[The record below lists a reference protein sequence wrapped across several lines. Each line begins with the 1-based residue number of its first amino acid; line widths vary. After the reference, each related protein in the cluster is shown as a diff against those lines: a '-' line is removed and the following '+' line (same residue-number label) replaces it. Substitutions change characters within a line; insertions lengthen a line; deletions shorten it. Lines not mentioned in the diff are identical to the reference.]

1 MPRNQ
6 DKLEPDEQKT
16 SSGSD
21 SLFSSWKKL
30 KPNRMLRHK
39 SGYPKGSSKFGQKE
53 NSSENGQHQNKEQPI
68 SPDSPIHSFDE
79 HVDRSSLIS
88 IVGQELNYD
97 LLREWFHSSS
107 FNSSDGLDDYDQDF
121 NAFQPLKD
129 ILTADM
135 RHHME
140 RHQKDRQKANSGHIE
155 SETEREGSVRTPDKN
170 DFTAI
175 PPDAEN
181 RQNQASTLKLASRGR
196 VLIIGPEANVIECG
210 RKLDE
215 RLNGILLVNSDE
227 YADCRHIAVSGNK
240 TLPLVRGKIH
250 RLGGFMGEFD
260 ATVKM
265 NEEVRSVTSLTD
277 LEGAGVDLVLDLDSP
292 PHMSCER
299 PPLGYFTPGS
309 DPESLNRMMNEL
321 PDMVGEFE
329 KPVFIFQTPGLCAHH
344 RSGFTG
350 CTRCIDCCPSD
361 AVRSKDDGVE
371 INHFLCQGCGICA
384 AVCPTGALVN
394 KDMQTGELLNVL
406 RKKLQSFQPADPANA
421 SIVFHEPETSSRLLM
436 QIGSQWPGPVIGQS
450 VRDIGCVGM
459 DIWLAVLASGADR
472 VILVSTPQ
480 TTQGMRQAIKKQI
493 GYASTMLQG
502 MGYSSGR
509 IILADGEG
517 PESATDSGSD
527 KTEHRESNF
536 SGRAAAVIPVQDRRG
551 TMRFAVGLLY
561 DQSPRL
567 RSEVPLPKGA
577 PFGTI
582 RIAKDACT
590 FCMACAQVCPASAI
604 EGGTDQPQI
613 SFIEARCIQCGL
625 CRKVCP
631 EKAVALFPRMVYER
645 KLSESKNTLNT
656 EDAFNCISC
665 GKPFAPARLIERM
678 MTRLNGHWMYR
689 NQIELQRLK
698 MCRNCRLQD
707 LFDRQTSEEMP

>member
-1 MPRNQ
+1 MPRDQ
-6 DKLEPDEQKT
+6 DKTKPDKHKT
-16 SSGSD
+16 AVDSG
-21 SLFSSWKKL
+21 L
-30 KPNRMLRHK
+30 
-39 SGYPKGSSKFGQKE
+39 
-53 NSSENGQHQNKEQPI
+53 
-68 SPDSPIHSFDE
+68 SPFDE
-79 HVDRSSLIS
+79 HSGHSLMMPIADDNSDR
-88 IVGQELNYD
+88 D
-97 LLREWFHSSS
+97 ALRRWFHSSS

-121 NAFQPLKD
+121 NTFQPLKN

-140 RHQKDRQKANSGHIE
+140 RHGQERQKTNSEHIE
-155 SETEREGSVRTPDKN
+155 SEIENKASVRAPDKN

-215 RLNGILLVNSDE
+215 RMNGILLVNSDE
-227 YADCRHIAVSGNK
+227 YADCRHIAVSGKK

-265 NEEVRSVTSLTD
+265 NGEVRSVTYLTD
-277 LEGAGVDLVLDLDSP
+277 LDGAGVDLVLDLDSP

-299 PPLGYFTPGS
+299 PPLGYFTSGS

-406 RKKLQSFQPADPANA
+406 RGKLQSLQPADPANA
-421 SIVFHEPETSSRLLM
+421 SVVFHEPETSSRLLM
-436 QIGSQWPGPVIGQS
+436 KMSSQWPGPVIGQS
-450 VRDIGCVGM
+450 VRDIGSVGM

-472 VILVSTPQ
+472 IILVSTSQ

-509 IILADGEG
+509 IILADGAAL
-517 PESATDSGSD
+517 ESTISSVYDQ
-527 KTEHRESNF
+527 TEYRESNF
-536 SGRAAAVIPVQDRRG
+536 SGRAAAVIPVQDRRE
-551 TMRFAVGLLY
+551 TMRFAVGHLY
-561 DQSPRL
+561 DQSHRS

-590 FCMACAQVCPASAI
+590 FCMACAQICPTSAI
-604 EGGTDQPQI
+604 GGGTDQPQI
-613 SFIEARCIQCGL
+613 DFIEAQCIQCGL
-625 CRKVCP
+625 CRKACP

-665 GKPFAPARLIERM
+665 GKPFAPARIIDRM
-678 MTRLNGHWMYR
+678 ATLLADHWMYQ
-689 NQIELQRLK
+689 NQTDLRRLK
-698 MCRNCRLQD
+698 MCSNCRLQD
-707 LFDRQTSEEMP
+707 LFDHRHIKEIR